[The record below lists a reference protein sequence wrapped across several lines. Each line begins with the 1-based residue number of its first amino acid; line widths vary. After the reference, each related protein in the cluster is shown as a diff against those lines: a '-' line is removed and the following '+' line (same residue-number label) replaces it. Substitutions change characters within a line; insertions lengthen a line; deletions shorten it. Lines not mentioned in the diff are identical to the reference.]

1 MKAAV
6 AHIARDDTEAN
17 RMGCLGMGSMCLI
30 PTTPRAP
37 RMLRP
42 YTKLADRTPI
52 TADESLPLSFASRF
66 TRTLLASLLLPLPA
80 LSQHEHPAAPSDPV
94 DHSMH
99 GMIAG
104 ALGISHARMGSGTTW
119 VPDVTPMRAIHAT
132 WGDWSVMLHG
142 VAFLQ
147 YDRQYS
153 RRGDTQL
160 GLIDWEML
168 MLMRRVGP
176 GLLHLHAMTS
186 LEPLTIGAEG
196 YPLLLQTGET
206 FEGRP
211 LVDRQHPHDLIME
224 LAGMYEQ
231 PVSDNLAVSL
241 YAGLAGEPAMGPVAF
256 MHRPS
261 AQSDPLAPLGHH
273 WQDATHI
280 TFGVVTAGIFSR
292 YWKLEGS
299 WFNGREPDENRWN
312 LDLRPLDSWAGR
324 LTLNP
329 TPRVSLAGWYGFLET
344 PEASDPD
351 ESTRRY
357 GASLLF
363 AHPGVGGGWSS
374 MLLWGANDHGH
385 GAEPSFVAES
395 DLQVRGHSV
404 FARYEFVRK
413 SADDLVVES
422 AGEADFPIHSFVAG
436 YARDLVRTKSAA
448 IGAGFRASVNWI
460 PASLAESYGTRRPAG
475 IAVYLRIRPPDVML
489 AP

>member
-1 MKAAV
+1 MPFIRKSWCRRRLATFAFAPLAA
-6 AHIARDDTEAN
+6 
-17 RMGCLGMGSMCLI
+17 
-30 PTTPRAP
+30 
-37 RMLRP
+37 
-42 YTKLADRTPI
+42 
-52 TADESLPLSFASRF
+52 LPLTPSQAE
-66 TRTLLASLLLPLPA
+66 
-80 LSQHEHPAAPSDPV
+80 SQHEHPPQQPSQPV

-104 ALGISHARMGSGTTW
+104 PLGISHARMGSGTTW

-132 WGDWSVMLHG
+132 WGEWSVMLHG

-153 RRGDTQL
+153 RRGDDQL

-168 MLMRRVGP
+168 MLMRRMGS

-186 LEPLTIGAEG
+186 LEPLTLGAEG

-206 FEGRP
+206 YEGRP
-211 LVDRQHPHDLIME
+211 LVDRQHPHDLVME
-224 LAGMYEQ
+224 LAAMYER
-231 PVSDNLAVSL
+231 PVSSNLAVSI

-280 TFGVVTAGIFSR
+280 TFGVMTAGLFSQR
-292 YWKLEGS
+292 WKLEGS
-299 WFNGREPDENRWN
+299 WFNGREPDENRWD
-312 LDLRPLDSWAGR
+312 LDLRSPDSWAGR
-324 LTLNP
+324 LTLAP
-329 TPRVSLAGWYGFLET
+329 TERLSVAGWYGYLES
-344 PEASDPD
+344 PEASHPD

-357 GASLLF
+357 GTSVLF

-374 MLLWGANDHGH
+374 MLLWTANDHGH

-395 DLQVRGHSV
+395 DLEIRGHSV
-404 FARYEFVRK
+404 FARYEYVRK
-413 SADDLVVES
+413 SAEDLVVET
-422 AGEADFPIHSFVAG
+422 GGDDDVFPIHSLVGG
-436 YARDLVRTKSAA
+436 YARDLVTTGSAA
-448 IGAGFRASVNWI
+448 IGAGIRASINFI
-460 PASLAESYGTRRPAG
+460 PESLAESYGTQRPAG
-475 IAVYLRIRPPDVML
+475 VAVYVRVRPPDVMR

>member
-1 MKAAV
+1 MRVSSTRSALSSSLVRRLA
-6 AHIARDDTEAN
+6 IALVSA
-17 RMGCLGMGSMCLI
+17 LG
-30 PTTPRAP
+30 
-37 RMLRP
+37 
-42 YTKLADRTPI
+42 
-52 TADESLPLSFASRF
+52 LSPSQAR
-66 TRTLLASLLLPLPA
+66 
-80 LSQHEHPAAPSDPV
+80 SQHEHPPAAPSTPV

-119 VPDVTPMRAIHAT
+119 VPDVTPMRAIHTT
-132 WGDWSVMLHG
+132 WGPWSAMLHG

-153 RRGDTQL
+153 RRGDDQV

-211 LVDRQHPHDLIME
+211 LVDRQHPHDLVME
-224 LAGMYEQ
+224 LAAMYEQ
-231 PVSDNLAVSL
+231 PVSSNLAVSL

-280 TFGVVTAGIFSR
+280 TFGVVTGGIFSQH
-292 YWKLEGS
+292 WKLEGS
-299 WFNGREPDENRWN
+299 WFNGREPDENRWDM
-312 LDLRPLDSWAGR
+312 DLRPLDSWAGR

-329 TPRVSLAGWYGFLET
+329 TQRLSVAGWYGFLDS
-344 PEASDPD
+344 PEASHPD
-351 ESTRRY
+351 ESTHRY
-357 GASLLF
+357 GASVLF

-374 MLLWGANDHGH
+374 MLLWAANDHGE

-395 DLQVRGHSV
+395 DLQIRGHSL

-413 SADDLVVES
+413 TAEDLLIEDHGAHAS
-422 AGEADFPIHSFVAG
+422 LPIHAFVAG
-436 YARDLVRTKSAA
+436 YARDLVRTQSAA
-448 IGAGFRASVNWI
+448 IGAGFRASVNLI

>member
-1 MKAAV
+1 MSLIRKTAGAFVV
-6 AHIARDDTEAN
+6 ALLLT
-17 RMGCLGMGSMCLI
+17 
-30 PTTPRAP
+30 PPRA
-37 RMLRP
+37 
-42 YTKLADRTPI
+42 
-52 TADESLPLSFASRF
+52 E
-66 TRTLLASLLLPLPA
+66 
-80 LSQHEHPAAPSDPV
+80 SQHAHPPSQTPAPV

-119 VPDVTPMRAIHAT
+119 VPDVTPMRAIHTT
-132 WGDWSVMLHG
+132 WGAWSVMLHG

-153 RRGDTQL
+153 RRGDDQI

-211 LVDRQHPHDLIME
+211 LVDRQHPHDLVME
-224 LAGMYEQ
+224 LAAMYEQ
-231 PVSDNLAVSL
+231 PVSSSLAVSL
-241 YAGLAGEPAMGPVAF
+241 YGGLAGEPAMGPVAF

-280 TFGVVTAGIFSR
+280 TFGVVTGGVFSR
-292 YWKLEGS
+292 QWKLEAS

-312 LDLRPLDSWAGR
+312 LDLRPLDSWAAR
-324 LTLNP
+324 LTFNP
-329 TPRVSLAGWYGFLET
+329 TERLSVAGWYGYLDS
-344 PEASDPD
+344 PEESHPD

-357 GASLLF
+357 GGSVLF

-374 MLLWGANDHGH
+374 MVLWAANDHGE
-385 GAEPSFVAES
+385 GAEPSLVAES
-395 DLQVRGHSV
+395 DLQIRGHSV

-413 SADDLVVES
+413 SAEELLLADD
-422 AGEADFPIHSFVAG
+422 GTHGDFPIHAFVAG
-436 YARDLVRTKSAA
+436 YARDLVRTRSAA
-448 IGAGFRASVNWI
+448 LGAGFRASVNFI
-460 PASLAESYGTRRPAG
+460 QASLAESYGTRTPAG
-475 IAVYLRIRPPDVML
+475 IAVYLRVRPPDVML

>member
-1 MKAAV
+1 
-6 AHIARDDTEAN
+6 
-17 RMGCLGMGSMCLI
+17 
-30 PTTPRAP
+30 
-37 RMLRP
+37 
-42 YTKLADRTPI
+42 
-52 TADESLPLSFASRF
+52 
-66 TRTLLASLLLPLPA
+66 
-80 LSQHEHPAAPSDPV
+80 
-94 DHSMH
+94 MH

-119 VPDVTPMRAIHAT
+119 VPDATPMRAIHWT
-132 WGDWSVMLHG
+132 WGEWSAMLHG

-153 RRGDTQL
+153 RRGDDQL

-186 LEPLTIGAEG
+186 LEPATIGAEG

-211 LVDRQHPHDLIME
+211 LVDRQHPHDLVME
-224 LAGMYEQ
+224 LAAMYER
-231 PVSDNLAVSL
+231 PVSRHLAVSM

-280 TFGVVTAGIFSR
+280 TFGVVTAGVFTR
-292 YWKLEGS
+292 RWKLEGS
-299 WFNGREPDENRWN
+299 WFNGREPDENRWDM
-312 LDLRPLDSWAGR
+312 DLRTPDSWSGR

-329 TPRVSLAGWYGFLET
+329 TERISVAGWYGYLDS
-344 PEASDPD
+344 PEASHPD

-357 GASLLF
+357 GASVLL

-374 MLLWGANDHGH
+374 MLLWGANDHGD
-385 GAEPSFVAES
+385 GPEPSFVAES
-395 DLQVRGHSV
+395 DLQIRGHSV

-413 SADDLVVES
+413 SAEDLLVGGGAES
-422 AGEADFPIHSFVAG
+422 DFPIHALVAG
-436 YARDLVRTKSAA
+436 YARDLATTGSAA
-448 IGAGFRASVNWI
+448 LGAGVRASVNFI
-460 PASLAESYGTRRPAG
+460 PATLAESYGTRRPAG
-475 IAVYLRIRPPDVML
+475 LSVYLRIRPPDVMR

>member
-1 MKAAV
+1 
-6 AHIARDDTEAN
+6 
-17 RMGCLGMGSMCLI
+17 
-30 PTTPRAP
+30 
-37 RMLRP
+37 MLRP

-52 TADESLPLSFASRF
+52 TSDESLPLSFASRF
-66 TRTLLASLLLPLPA
+66 TRTLVVSLLLPLPA
-80 LSQHEHPAAPSDPV
+80 LSQHEHPASPSDPV

-153 RRGDTQL
+153 RRGDTQV

-168 MLMRRVGP
+168 MVMRRVGP

-280 TFGVVTAGIFSR
+280 TFGVVTAGLFSR

-312 LDLRPLDSWAGR
+312 LDLRPFDSWAGR

-329 TPRVSLAGWYGFLET
+329 TSRLTLAGWYGFLET
-344 PEASDPD
+344 PEASEPD

-422 AGEADFPIHSFVAG
+422 AGDADFPIHSFVAG

-448 IGAGFRASVNWI
+448 LGAGFRASVNWI
-460 PASLAESYGTRRPAG
+460 PESLVESYGTRRPAG